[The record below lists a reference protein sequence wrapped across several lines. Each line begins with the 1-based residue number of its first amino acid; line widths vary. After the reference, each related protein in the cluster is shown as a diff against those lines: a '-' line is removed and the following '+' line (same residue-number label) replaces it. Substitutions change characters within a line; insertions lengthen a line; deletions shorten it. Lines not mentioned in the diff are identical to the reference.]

1 MRVKR
6 SNRVHDAVKVQ
17 DGRLVEMGLRN
28 ERRHCVGLRVEHAFG
43 SLFNDNSIFFD
54 VVVSV

>member
-28 ERRHCVGLRVEHAFG
+28 ERRHCVGLRVEHAF
-43 SLFNDNSIFFD
+43 NDNSIFVV